1 MNIIV
6 KNIGEDSSSLNGK
19 SGSPNNILTDI
30 TRSLLL
36 NSIHKRELFALPIS
50 MQSVYLSK
58 LRIYGVVTLL
68 TYYGM
73 EQDLHTNT

>member
-36 NSIHKRELFALPIS
+36 NSIHKRELFALPII

-58 LRIYGVVTLL
+58 LRIYCVVMFLI
-68 TYYGM
+68 YSGM
-73 EQDLHTNT
+73 EQYLHTNT